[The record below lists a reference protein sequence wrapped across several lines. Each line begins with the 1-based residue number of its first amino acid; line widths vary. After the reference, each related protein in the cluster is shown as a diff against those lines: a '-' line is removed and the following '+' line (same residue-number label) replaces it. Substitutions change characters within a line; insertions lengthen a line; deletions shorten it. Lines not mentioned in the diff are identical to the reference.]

1 MWHKG
6 AHALNPRQRRLHC
19 KLLVTDALECKAL
32 NCYVPTALLCTQ
44 WGLLGEHHIH
54 GVALAA
60 HFGVTLAEPGV
71 LLPDPMAVT
80 GHRTLLPQARPGHG
94 HIHERPPVGQHYLGL
109 HPGPLRLVGAPS
121 LGPAG
126 AGTRAAP
133 APGQG
138 WAPGGWASPWPQLW
152 GSPGAEIHRLELV
165 RRDHKHHVG
174 MVGRSEVF
182 LKI

>member
-1 MWHKG
+1 MDNKQNRRKSISSI
-6 AHALNPRQRRLHC
+6 ANVAQALSLGHRRLHC

-80 GHRTLLPQARPGHG
+80 GPSHPFPRPGPGHG
-94 HIHERPPVGQHYLGL
+94 HFHERPPVGQHYLGL

-138 WAPGGWASPWPQLW
+138 WAPGGPSYGAALVLRSTGWSWP
-152 GSPGAEIHRLELV
+152 GGTTST
-165 RRDHKHHVG
+165 
-174 MVGRSEVF
+174 M
-182 LKI
+182 

>member
-6 AHALNPRQRRLHC
+6 AHALAPGHRRLQC

-32 NCYVPTALLCTQ
+32 NCSVPTALLCTQ

-60 HFGVTLAEPGV
+60 HCGVTLAEPGV

-80 GHRTLLPQARPGHG
+80 GPSHPCHRPGPG
-94 HIHERPPVGQHYLGL
+94 HVHEQPPVARAVGQHYLGL

-138 WAPGGWASPWPQLW
+138 WAPPGPSYGAALVLRSTGWSWS
-152 GSPGAEIHRLELV
+152 GETTGT
-165 RRDHKHHVG
+165 
-174 MVGRSEVF
+174 M
-182 LKI
+182 